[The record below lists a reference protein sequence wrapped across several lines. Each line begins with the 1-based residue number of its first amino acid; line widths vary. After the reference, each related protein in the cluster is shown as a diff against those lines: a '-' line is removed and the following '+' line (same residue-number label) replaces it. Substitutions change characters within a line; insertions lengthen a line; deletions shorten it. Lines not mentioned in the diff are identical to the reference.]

1 METTFNTKMAAIEKK
16 VKDTFTNIATTI
28 TDKLKTASTDTSTK
42 LGEIETTFSTKM
54 AAAEKSTK
62 DAMTNIAS
70 YVESNMKKASES
82 VTTYCD
88 SIASTVDTKMK
99 EATSSIDTESGKWET
114 TVDTAIK
121 NVQNLFSGN
130 FSWGVVD
137 LPELNPG
144 WKKTVEDAIKSVK
157 DQFGGNFSWDV
168 PELKIPV
175 KLPKYKVDGKWEFDD
190 DGNITKTPKI
200 TVEWYRRAAEM
211 GALFNSPTVVG
222 VGDATQPELLIGE
235 DTLYDKIRQAVG
247 ENAGEFNQTLNFYQ
261 SGESDPAE
269 TARLVRN
276 NTRILLN
283 RMRGGV

>member
-99 EATSSIDTESGKWET
+99 AATSSIDTESGKWKT

-130 FSWGVVD
+130 FSWG
-137 LPELNPG
+137 
-144 WKKTVEDAIKSVK
+144 
-157 DQFGGNFSWDV
+157 V

-261 SGESDPAE
+261 SGDSDPAE